1 MTHFSSIRRPC
12 AGVRKAIACAATVLF
27 AGTTFA
33 AAIAQE
39 SLSDLSS
46 KEVAKGLREALIQ
59 GARKAADELGKPDGF
74 LGNAKVKIP
83 LPATLQRVESVMRNV
98 GMGKQSDELVTTMNR
113 AAEAAVPEAKP
124 LLIAAVKR
132 MTVQD
137 AKGILSG
144 PDDAATE
151 YFRKTTSDALTARFL
166 PIVKQATSKVKLA
179 DTYNNFAG
187 MASSFGLLDKK
198 NANLD
203 TYVTQK
209 ALDGLFLMMA
219 DEEKTI
225 RKNPVGAATD
235 IVKKVFGA
243 IGR

>member
-1 MTHFSSIRRPC
+1 MSRLRT
-12 AGVRKAIACAATVLF
+12 GVRGAIAWSAIVLLGATISTSAF
-27 AGTTFA
+27 AQA
-33 AAIAQE
+33 
-39 SLSDLSS
+39 SLSDLSN
-46 KEVAKGLREALIQ
+46 KEASKGLREALIE

-83 LPATLQRVESVMRNV
+83 LPSSLQRMESVMRNV
-98 GMGKQSDELVTTMNR
+98 GMGKQADDLVTTMNR

-132 MTVQD
+132 MTLQD

-151 YFRKTTSDALTARFL
+151 YFRKITSDALTARFL

-179 DTYNNFAG
+179 ETYNNFAG

-219 DEEKTI
+219 EEEKTI
-225 RKNPVGAATD
+225 RTNPVGAATD